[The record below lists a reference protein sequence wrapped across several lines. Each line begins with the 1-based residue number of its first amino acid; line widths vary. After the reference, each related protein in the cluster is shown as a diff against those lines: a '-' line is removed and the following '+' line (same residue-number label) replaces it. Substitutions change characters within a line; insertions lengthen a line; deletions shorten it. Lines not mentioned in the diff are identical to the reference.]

1 MNRGELEERQLE
13 IANRMKNIIW
23 TVCGDYT
30 LETKP
35 DVEAFLKSKYIA
47 LYDGIKQGA
56 FAKYFEKEKLSM
68 YLVKK
73 VYLGAREDAL
83 VAIAQLCM
91 EKAVGD
97 RIVRERK
104 GVTSIQKKAYEYVLD
119 HEMDTMVK
127 SEFGR
132 LQLAMMRQVLTG
144 ERRCE
149 EKIRKQLDRIEPLEE
164 AADTMEVIRTIDDC
178 YNAWVDPGFEQIHG
192 DLSKVLAVTVEELM
206 EYSWRDFLTEEMY
219 EENFEAYLE
228 QMSQQMTAT
237 GQNHAEEKKDEK
249 ESSKK
254 RKIVRV
260 SEEELKKV
268 YTYIELNFGK
278 TYLSP
283 LEEKR
288 INFQLCRGIHADCG
302 LYFTDGILANPV
314 KTNYQLEY
322 AKKQQGKNKYAYY
335 DNHRTVKQNI
345 TILSGILKKAM
356 AMRQEETTILSDRGK
371 ICPERLW
378 KIGRSRDA
386 KLFSQICP
394 ADGSTFVVDV
404 LIDASGSQRVRQEQV
419 ALQAYIIMQA
429 LSSVHIPHRVM
440 SFCTFWDHTIMQRY
454 REYDEDA
461 SANEKIFNFTTSS
474 NNRDGLAIRA
484 ASLGLLEREEERKI
498 MIILSDGRPYDVIL
512 NRPNGRNPQPY
523 QGKYAVRDTGTEVR
537 RLRNLGVSVL
547 GVFAGE
553 EKDLEA
559 EKKIFGR
566 DFAYIRDISR
576 FSRIVGSY
584 LNKQIE
590 ENC

>member
-1 MNRGELEERQLE
+1 MNREELEERQLE

-30 LETKP
+30 LEAKP

-83 VAIAQLCM
+83 VAIVQLCM

-97 RIVRERK
+97 RIARERK
-104 GVTSIQKKAYEYVLD
+104 GVSSIQKKAYEYVLD
-119 HEMDTMVK
+119 HEMDMMVK

-149 EKIRKQLDRIEPLEE
+149 EKIRKQLDRIEPLEK

-206 EYSWRDFLTEEMY
+206 EYSWQDFLTEDMY

-260 SEEELKKV
+260 SEEDLKKV

-283 LEEKR
+283 LEEKK

-314 KTNYQLEY
+314 KKNYQLEY

-345 TILSGILKKAM
+345 VILSGILKKAM
-356 AMRQEETTILSDRGK
+356 AMRQEEITILSDRGK

-440 SFCTFWDHTIMQRY
+440 SFCTFWDHTILQRY

>member
-1 MNRGELEERQLE
+1 MNREELEERQLE

-30 LETKP
+30 LEAKP

-83 VAIAQLCM
+83 VTIAQLCM
-91 EKAVGD
+91 EKAVGN
-97 RIVRERK
+97 RIARERK
-104 GVTSIQKKAYEYVLD
+104 GVSSIQKKAYEYVLD

-132 LQLAMMRQVLTG
+132 LQLVMMRQVLTG

-149 EKIRKQLDRIEPLEE
+149 EKIRKQLDRIEPLEK

-178 YNAWVDPGFEQIHG
+178 YNAWVDPEFEQIHG

-206 EYSWRDFLTEEMY
+206 EYSWQDFLTEDMY

-260 SEEELKKV
+260 SEEDLKKV

-283 LEEKR
+283 LEEKK

-314 KTNYQLEY
+314 KKNYQLEY

-345 TILSGILKKAM
+345 VILSGILKKAM
-356 AMRQEETTILSDRGK
+356 AMRQEEITILSDRGK

-440 SFCTFWDHTIMQRY
+440 SFCTFWDHTILQRY

-576 FSRIVGSY
+576 FSHIVGSY

>member
-1 MNRGELEERQLE
+1 MNREELEERQLE

-30 LETKP
+30 LEAKP

-97 RIVRERK
+97 RVARERK
-104 GVTSIQKKAYEYVLD
+104 GVSSIQKKAYEYVLD
-119 HEMDTMVK
+119 HEMDMLVK

-149 EKIRKQLDRIEPLEE
+149 EKIRKQLDRIEPLEK

-178 YNAWVDPGFEQIHG
+178 YNAWVDPGFKQIHG

-206 EYSWRDFLTEEMY
+206 EYSWQDFLTEDMY

-260 SEEELKKV
+260 SEEDLKKV

-283 LEEKR
+283 LEEKKV
-288 INFQLCRGIHADCG
+288 NFQLCRGIHADCG

-314 KTNYQLEY
+314 KKNYQLEY

-345 TILSGILKKAM
+345 VILSGILKKAM
-356 AMRQEETTILSDRGK
+356 AMRQEEITILSDRGK

-440 SFCTFWDHTIMQRY
+440 SFCTFWDHTILQRY

>member
-1 MNRGELEERQLE
+1 MNREELEERQLE
-13 IANRMKNIIW
+13 IANRMKNLIW

-30 LETKP
+30 LEAKP

-97 RIVRERK
+97 RIARERK
-104 GVTSIQKKAYEYVLD
+104 GVSSIQKKAYEYVLD

-149 EKIRKQLDRIEPLEE
+149 EKIRKQLDRIEPLEK

-178 YNAWVDPGFEQIHG
+178 YNAWVDPEFEQIHG

-206 EYSWRDFLTEEMY
+206 EYSWQDFLTEDMY

-260 SEEELKKV
+260 SEEDLKKV

-283 LEEKR
+283 LEEKK

-314 KTNYQLEY
+314 KKNYQLEY

-345 TILSGILKKAM
+345 VILSGILKKAM
-356 AMRQEETTILSDRGK
+356 AMRQEEITILSDRGK

-440 SFCTFWDHTIMQRY
+440 SFCTFWDHTILQRY

-576 FSRIVGSY
+576 FSPIVGSY

>member
-1 MNRGELEERQLE
+1 MNREELEERQLE

-30 LETKP
+30 LEAKP
-35 DVEAFLKSKYIA
+35 DVEGFLKSKYIA

-56 FAKYFEKEKLSM
+56 FAKYFEKETLSM

-91 EKAVGD
+91 EKAVGN
-97 RIVRERK
+97 RIARERK
-104 GVTSIQKKAYEYVLD
+104 GVASIQKKAYAYVLD
-119 HEMDTMVK
+119 HEMDTLVR

-144 ERRCE
+144 DRRCE

-164 AADTMEVIRTIDDC
+164 AVDTMEVIRTIDAC
-178 YNAWVDPGFEQIHG
+178 YNAWVDPGFEQMHG
-192 DLSKVLAVTVEELM
+192 NLEQVLAVTVEELM

-228 QMSQQMTAT
+228 QMSKQMTAT
-237 GQNHAEEKKDEK
+237 GQNHAEEKEEK
-249 ESSKK
+249 EDSSKK

-260 SEEELKKV
+260 SEEDLKKV

-283 LEEKR
+283 LEEKK

-314 KTNYQLEY
+314 KRNYQLEY

-345 TILSGILKKAM
+345 AILSGVLKKAM
-356 AMRQEETTILSDRGK
+356 AMRQEETTILSDRGR

-386 KLFSQICP
+386 KLFSQTYP

-404 LIDASGSQRVRQEQV
+404 LIDASGSQRARQEQV

-440 SFCTFWDHTIMQRY
+440 SFCTFWDHTILQRY

-512 NRPNGRNPQPY
+512 NRPNARNPQPY
-523 QGKYAVRDTGTEVR
+523 HGDYAVRDTGTEVR

-584 LNKQIE
+584 LNKQLE

>member
-1 MNRGELEERQLE
+1 MNREELEERKLE

-30 LETKP
+30 LEAKP

-91 EKAVGD
+91 EKAVGN
-97 RIVRERK
+97 RIARERK
-104 GVTSIQKKAYEYVLD
+104 GVASIQKKAYEYVLD

-164 AADTMEVIRTIDDC
+164 TADTMEVIRTIDDC

-206 EYSWRDFLTEEMY
+206 EYSWQDFLTEDMY

-254 RKIVRV
+254 RKIVRI
-260 SEEELKKV
+260 SEEDLKKV

-283 LEEKR
+283 LEEKK

-314 KTNYQLEY
+314 KKNYQLEY
-322 AKKQQGKNKYAYY
+322 AKKQQGKNRYAYY

-345 TILSGILKKAM
+345 AILSGILKKSM

-440 SFCTFWDHTIMQRY
+440 SFCTFWDHTILQRY

-484 ASLGLLEREEERKI
+484 ASLRLLEREEERKI

-576 FSRIVGSY
+576 FSPIVGSY

>member
-1 MNRGELEERQLE
+1 MNREELEERQLE

-30 LETKP
+30 LEAKP

-97 RIVRERK
+97 RIARERK
-104 GVTSIQKKAYEYVLD
+104 GVSSIQKKAYEYVLD
-119 HEMDTMVK
+119 HEMDMLVK

-149 EKIRKQLDRIEPLEE
+149 EKIRKQLDRIEPLEK

-178 YNAWVDPGFEQIHG
+178 YNAWVDPVFVQIHG

-206 EYSWRDFLTEEMY
+206 EYSWQDFLTEDMY

-260 SEEELKKV
+260 SEEDLKKV

-283 LEEKR
+283 LEEKK

-314 KTNYQLEY
+314 KKNYQLEY

-345 TILSGILKKAM
+345 VILSGIMKKAM
-356 AMRQEETTILSDRGK
+356 AMRQEEITILSDRGK

-440 SFCTFWDHTIMQRY
+440 SFCTFWDHTILQRY

>member
-1 MNRGELEERQLE
+1 MNREELEERQLE

-30 LETKP
+30 LEAKQ

-97 RIVRERK
+97 RIARERK
-104 GVTSIQKKAYEYVLD
+104 GVSSIQKKAYEYVLD

-164 AADTMEVIRTIDDC
+164 TADTMEVIRTIDDC

-206 EYSWRDFLTEEMY
+206 EYSWQDFLTEDMY

-249 ESSKK
+249 ESSRK

-260 SEEELKKV
+260 SEEDLKKV

-283 LEEKR
+283 LEEKK

-314 KTNYQLEY
+314 KKNYQLEY

-345 TILSGILKKAM
+345 VILSGILKKAM
-356 AMRQEETTILSDRGK
+356 AMRQEEITILSDRGK

-440 SFCTFWDHTIMQRY
+440 SFCTFWDHTILQRY

>member
-1 MNRGELEERQLE
+1 MNREELEERQLE

-30 LETKP
+30 LEAKP

-97 RIVRERK
+97 RIARERK
-104 GVTSIQKKAYEYVLD
+104 GVFSIQKKAYEYVLD

-149 EKIRKQLDRIEPLEE
+149 EKIRKQLDRIEPLEK
-164 AADTMEVIRTIDDC
+164 AADTLEVIRTIDDC

-192 DLSKVLAVTVEELM
+192 DLSKVLAVTVKELM
-206 EYSWRDFLTEEMY
+206 EYSWQDFLTEDMY

-260 SEEELKKV
+260 SEEDLKKV

-283 LEEKR
+283 LEEKK

-314 KTNYQLEY
+314 KKNYQLEY

-345 TILSGILKKAM
+345 VILSGILKKAM
-356 AMRQEETTILSDRGK
+356 AMRQEEITILSDRGK

-440 SFCTFWDHTIMQRY
+440 SFCTFWDHTILQRY

>member
-1 MNRGELEERQLE
+1 MNREELEERQLE

-30 LETKP
+30 LEAKP

-91 EKAVGD
+91 EKAVGN
-97 RIVRERK
+97 RIARERK
-104 GVTSIQKKAYEYVLD
+104 GVSSIQKKAYEYVLD

-132 LQLAMMRQVLTG
+132 LQLVMMRQVLTG

-149 EKIRKQLDRIEPLEE
+149 EKIRKQLDRIEPLEK

-178 YNAWVDPGFEQIHG
+178 YNAWVDPEFEQIHG

-206 EYSWRDFLTEEMY
+206 EYSWQDFLTEDMY

-260 SEEELKKV
+260 SEEDLKKV

-314 KTNYQLEY
+314 KKNYQLEY

-345 TILSGILKKAM
+345 VILSGILKKAM
-356 AMRQEETTILSDRGK
+356 AMRQEEITILSDRGK

-440 SFCTFWDHTIMQRY
+440 SFCTFWDHTILQRY

>member
-1 MNRGELEERQLE
+1 MNREELEERQLE

-30 LETKP
+30 LEAKP

-97 RIVRERK
+97 RIARERK
-104 GVTSIQKKAYEYVLD
+104 GVSSIQKKAYEYVLD

-132 LQLAMMRQVLTG
+132 LQLVMLRQVLTG

-149 EKIRKQLDRIEPLEE
+149 EKIRKQLDRIEPLEK

-178 YNAWVDPGFEQIHG
+178 YNAWVDPEFEQIHG

-206 EYSWRDFLTEEMY
+206 EYSWQDFLTEDMY

-260 SEEELKKV
+260 SEEDLKKV

-314 KTNYQLEY
+314 KKNYQLEY

-345 TILSGILKKAM
+345 VILSGILKKAM
-356 AMRQEETTILSDRGK
+356 AMRQEEITILSDRGK

-440 SFCTFWDHTIMQRY
+440 SFCTFWDHTILQRY

-576 FSRIVGSY
+576 FSNIVGSY

>member
-30 LETKP
+30 LEAKP

-97 RIVRERK
+97 RIARERK
-104 GVTSIQKKAYEYVLD
+104 GVSSIQKKAYEYVLD

-132 LQLAMMRQVLTG
+132 LQLVMMRQVLTG

-178 YNAWVDPGFEQIHG
+178 YNAWVDPEFEQIHG

-206 EYSWRDFLTEEMY
+206 EYSWQDFLTEDMY

-260 SEEELKKV
+260 SEEDLKKV

-283 LEEKR
+283 LEEKK

-314 KTNYQLEY
+314 KKNYQLEY

-345 TILSGILKKAM
+345 VILSGILKKAM
-356 AMRQEETTILSDRGK
+356 AMRQEEITILSDRGK

-440 SFCTFWDHTIMQRY
+440 SFCTFWDHTILQRY

-576 FSRIVGSY
+576 FSHIVGSY
-584 LNKQIE
+584 LNKQLE

>member
-1 MNRGELEERQLE
+1 MNREELEERQLE

-30 LETKP
+30 LEAKP
-35 DVEAFLKSKYIA
+35 DVEGFLKSKYIA

-97 RIVRERK
+97 RIARERK
-104 GVTSIQKKAYEYVLD
+104 GVASIQKKAYAYVLD
-119 HEMDTMVK
+119 HEMDTLVR

-144 ERRCE
+144 DRRCE

-164 AADTMEVIRTIDDC
+164 AVDTMEVIRAIDAC
-178 YNAWVDPGFEQIHG
+178 YNAWVDPGFEQMHG
-192 DLSKVLAVTVEELM
+192 NLEQVLAVTVEELM
-206 EYSWRDFLTEEMY
+206 EYNWRDFLTEEMY

-228 QMSQQMTAT
+228 QMSKQMTAT
-237 GQNHAEEKKDEK
+237 GQNHAEEKEEK
-249 ESSKK
+249 EDSSKK

-260 SEEELKKV
+260 SEEDLKKV

-283 LEEKR
+283 LEEKK

-314 KTNYQLEY
+314 KRNYQLEY

-345 TILSGILKKAM
+345 AILSGILKKAM
-356 AMRQEETTILSDRGK
+356 AMRQEETTILSDRGR

-386 KLFSQICP
+386 KLFSQTYP

-429 LSSVHIPHRVM
+429 MSSVHIPHRVM
-440 SFCTFWDHTIMQRY
+440 SFCTFWDHTILQRY

-512 NRPNGRNPQPY
+512 NRPNARNPQPY
-523 QGKYAVRDTGTEVR
+523 HGDYAVRDTGTEVR

-584 LNKQIE
+584 LNKQLE

>member
-1 MNRGELEERQLE
+1 MNREELEERQLE

-30 LETKP
+30 LEAKP

-91 EKAVGD
+91 EKAVGN
-97 RIVRERK
+97 RVARERK
-104 GVTSIQKKAYEYVLD
+104 GVSSIQKKAYEYVLD
-119 HEMDTMVK
+119 HEMDMLVK

-149 EKIRKQLDRIEPLEE
+149 EKIRKQLDRIEPLEK

-178 YNAWVDPGFEQIHG
+178 YNAWVDPGFKQIHG

-206 EYSWRDFLTEEMY
+206 EYSWQDFLTEDMY

-260 SEEELKKV
+260 SEEDLKKV

-283 LEEKR
+283 LEEKK

-314 KTNYQLEY
+314 KKNYQLEY

-345 TILSGILKKAM
+345 VILSGILKKAM
-356 AMRQEETTILSDRGK
+356 AMRQEEITILSDRGK

-440 SFCTFWDHTIMQRY
+440 SFCTFWDHTILQRY

>member
-1 MNRGELEERQLE
+1 MNREELEERQLE

-30 LETKP
+30 LEAKP

-97 RIVRERK
+97 RIARERK
-104 GVTSIQKKAYEYVLD
+104 GVSSIQKKAYEYVLD

-149 EKIRKQLDRIEPLEE
+149 EKIRKQLDRIEPLEKV
-164 AADTMEVIRTIDDC
+164 ADTMEVIRTIDDC
-178 YNAWVDPGFEQIHG
+178 YNTWVDPGFEQIHG

-206 EYSWRDFLTEEMY
+206 EYSWQDFLTEDMY

-260 SEEELKKV
+260 SEEDLKKV

-283 LEEKR
+283 LEEKK

-314 KTNYQLEY
+314 KKNYQLEY

-345 TILSGILKKAM
+345 VILSGILKKAM
-356 AMRQEETTILSDRGK
+356 AMRQEEITILSDRGK

-440 SFCTFWDHTIMQRY
+440 SFCTFWDHTILQRY

>member
-1 MNRGELEERQLE
+1 MNREELEERQLE

-30 LETKP
+30 LEAKP
-35 DVEAFLKSKYIA
+35 DVEGFLKSKYIA

-56 FAKYFEKEKLSM
+56 FAKYFEKETLSM

-83 VAIAQLCM
+83 VAIAQLCI
-91 EKAVGD
+91 EKAVGN
-97 RIVRERK
+97 RIARERK
-104 GVTSIQKKAYEYVLD
+104 GVASIQKKAYAYVLD
-119 HEMDTMVK
+119 HEMDTLVR

-144 ERRCE
+144 DRRCE

-164 AADTMEVIRTIDDC
+164 AVDTMEVIRTIDAC
-178 YNAWVDPGFEQIHG
+178 YNAWVDPGFEQMHG
-192 DLSKVLAVTVEELM
+192 NLEQVLAVTVEELM
-206 EYSWRDFLTEEMY
+206 EYNWRDFLTEEMY

-228 QMSQQMTAT
+228 QMSKQMTAT
-237 GQNHAEEKKDEK
+237 GQNHAEEKEEK
-249 ESSKK
+249 EDSSKK

-260 SEEELKKV
+260 SEEDLKKV

-283 LEEKR
+283 LEEKK

-314 KTNYQLEY
+314 KRNYQLEY

-345 TILSGILKKAM
+345 AILSGILKKAM
-356 AMRQEETTILSDRGK
+356 AMRQEETTILSDRGR

-440 SFCTFWDHTIMQRY
+440 SFCTFWDHTILQRY

-512 NRPNGRNPQPY
+512 NRPNARNPQPY
-523 QGKYAVRDTGTEVR
+523 HGDYAVRDTGTEVR

-576 FSRIVGSY
+576 FSRIVGNY
-584 LNKQIE
+584 LNKQLE

>member
-1 MNRGELEERQLE
+1 MNREELEERQLE

-30 LETKP
+30 LEAKP

-83 VAIAQLCM
+83 VTIAQLCM
-91 EKAVGD
+91 EKAVGN
-97 RIVRERK
+97 RIARERK
-104 GVTSIQKKAYEYVLD
+104 GVSSIQKKAYEYVLD

-132 LQLAMMRQVLTG
+132 LQLVMMRQVLTG

-149 EKIRKQLDRIEPLEE
+149 EKIRKQLDRIEPLEK

-178 YNAWVDPGFEQIHG
+178 YNAWVDPEFEQIHG

-206 EYSWRDFLTEEMY
+206 EYSWQDFLTEDMY

-260 SEEELKKV
+260 SEEDLKKV

-283 LEEKR
+283 LEEKK

-314 KTNYQLEY
+314 KKNYQLEY

-345 TILSGILKKAM
+345 VILSGILKKAM
-356 AMRQEETTILSDRGK
+356 AMRQEEITILSDRGK

-394 ADGSTFVVDV
+394 VDGSTFVVDV

-440 SFCTFWDHTIMQRY
+440 SFCTFWDHTILQRY

>member
-1 MNRGELEERQLE
+1 MNREELEERQLE

-30 LETKP
+30 LEAKP
-35 DVEAFLKSKYIA
+35 DVEGFLKSKYIA

-56 FAKYFEKEKLSM
+56 FAKYFEKETLSM

-83 VAIAQLCM
+83 VAIAQLCI
-91 EKAVGD
+91 EKAVGN
-97 RIVRERK
+97 RIARERK
-104 GVTSIQKKAYEYVLD
+104 GVASIQKKAYAYVLD
-119 HEMDTMVK
+119 HEMDTLVR

-132 LQLAMMRQVLTG
+132 LQLAMMRQVLNG
-144 ERRCE
+144 DRRCE

-164 AADTMEVIRTIDDC
+164 AVDTMEVIRTIDAC
-178 YNAWVDPGFEQIHG
+178 YNAWVDPGFEQMHG
-192 DLSKVLAVTVEELM
+192 NLEQVLAVTVEELM
-206 EYSWRDFLTEEMY
+206 EYNWRDFLTEEMY

-228 QMSQQMTAT
+228 QMSKQMTAT
-237 GQNHAEEKKDEK
+237 GQNHAEEKEEK
-249 ESSKK
+249 EDSSKK

-260 SEEELKKV
+260 SEEDLKKV

-283 LEEKR
+283 LEEKK

-314 KTNYQLEY
+314 KRNYQLEY

-345 TILSGILKKAM
+345 AILSGILKKAM
-356 AMRQEETTILSDRGK
+356 AMRQEETTILSDRGR

-386 KLFSQICP
+386 KLFSQTYP

-429 LSSVHIPHRVM
+429 MSSVHIPHRVM
-440 SFCTFWDHTIMQRY
+440 SFCTFWDHTILQRY

-512 NRPNGRNPQPY
+512 NRPNARNPQPY
-523 QGKYAVRDTGTEVR
+523 HGDYAVRDTGTEVR

-584 LNKQIE
+584 LNKQLE

>member
-1 MNRGELEERQLE
+1 MNREELEERKLE

-30 LETKP
+30 LEAKP

-97 RIVRERK
+97 RIARERK
-104 GVTSIQKKAYEYVLD
+104 GVSSIQKKAYEYVLD

-206 EYSWRDFLTEEMY
+206 EYSWQDFLTEDMY

-260 SEEELKKV
+260 SEEDLKKV

-283 LEEKR
+283 LEEKK

-314 KTNYQLEY
+314 KKNYQLEY

-345 TILSGILKKAM
+345 AILSGILKKSM

-429 LSSVHIPHRVM
+429 LSSVHIPHRGM
-440 SFCTFWDHTIMQRY
+440 SFCTFWDHTILQRY

-576 FSRIVGSY
+576 FSPIVGSY